1 MVYIEMHNKM
11 IIDMERRIIA
21 MTSNKHDLT
30 QGGILKK
37 LLQVAVP
44 IMGTQLMQMAYNL
57 TDMFWLGRTQ
67 QSVVAVAAS
76 GLAGMYLWL
85 GMALMMIGRMG
96 SEIGTSQNL
105 GSGDVASSQGYAQ
118 DSSRIA
124 LMLGLFYGLVLIVF
138 AKPLVSLFRV
148 NEQNVFDNTCA
159 YLRIVGIG
167 IPFTYVSAA
176 ITGVFNGAG
185 NSRLSF
191 WANAV
196 GLLVNMILDPLM
208 ILVWG
213 WDVKGAAIATVIAQ
227 ATVCALFVWFI
238 KLHPHRPFE
247 HFRILGRID
256 RARLRQIMRWSLP
269 VAAESGAFTALAMVV
284 TSMVSAW
291 YGETAVAVQRVG
303 SQIESLSWLIGG
315 GFSSAVTAFV
325 GQNYG
330 ARKWNRIRRGYH
342 ISLVSLLVWEGLV
355 TLLLIFGGRYFFS
368 LFLREPV
375 GILDMG
381 TTYLR
386 ILAGCQLFMALEGAC
401 AGTFRGI
408 GQTLPPSLSSIASN
422 ILRPFICW
430 WLAQWMG
437 MNGLWLGITIS
448 AALRGIMIF
457 IWFTVYERQLP
468 RLDEPGVPANSY
480 VSG

>member
-1 MVYIEMHNKM
+1 
-11 IIDMERRIIA
+11 
-21 MTSNKHDLT
+21 MTINKHDLT

-44 IMGTQLMQMAYNL
+44 IMGTQLMQMVYNL
-57 TDMFWLGRTQ
+57 TDMFWLGRTE

-85 GMALMMIGRMG
+85 GMALLMIGRMG

-105 GSGDVASSQGYAQ
+105 GSGNVAASQGYAQ
-118 DSSRIA
+118 DSARIA
-124 LMLGLFYGLVLIVF
+124 LILGTFYGLMLIIF
-138 AKPLVSLFRV
+138 AEPLVSLLRV
-148 NEQNVFDNTCA
+148 NDQNVFDNTCN
-159 YLRIVGIG
+159 YLRIVGVG

-176 ITGVFNGAG
+176 VTGAFNGAG

-191 WANAV
+191 GANAV
-196 GLLVNMILDPLM
+196 GLMVNMILDPLM

-227 ATVCALFVWFI
+227 ATVCSLFILFV
-238 KLHPHRPFE
+238 KRHPRRPFE

-256 RARLRQIMRWSLP
+256 PVRIRQIMRWSLP

-284 TSMVSAW
+284 TGMVSAW

-330 ARKWNRIRRGYH
+330 ARKWERIRRGYH
-342 ISLVSLLVWEGLV
+342 ISLVSLLIWEGLV
-355 TLLLIFGGRYFFS
+355 TLFLLFGGRYFFS
-368 LFLREPV
+368 LFLREPAE
-375 GILDMG
+375 ILDMG
-381 TTYLR
+381 ATYLR

-401 AGTFRGI
+401 AGTFRGM
-408 GQTLPPSLSSIASN
+408 GRTLPPSLCSIASN
-422 ILRPFICW
+422 SIRPILCW
-430 WLAQWMG
+430 LLAQNMG
-437 MNGLWLGITIS
+437 LNGLWMGITVS
-448 AALRGIMIF
+448 AILRGVTMF
-457 IWFTVYERQLP
+457 IWFTLYKRQLP
-468 RLDEPGVPANSY
+468 RLEGDSEVPITSY
-480 VSG
+480 VSEGGG